1 MAKKLNLARIR
12 QLQSDAYEN
21 IDSYNDP
28 DTPKALEQFTN
39 KMKQLLLAAPDML
52 DDVPEYLPMALFGR
66 VKFNKE
72 AKLKWSNWIANAIEP
87 SWDEFKVTA
96 AFNNADLPLVKA
108 VRAHSEQLL
117 IESVAVLYLL
127 DQQGKAP
134 ARSRS
139 SARGDEDEE
148 ASYDEDY
155 DSRDDDDDDRDEAHD
170 DYHGR
175 DRDDDDEDG
184 YDDAFDDIRFKGE
197 R

>member
-1 MAKKLNLARIR
+1 MAKKFDLDRIY
-12 QLQSDAYEN
+12 QLQRDAYEN

-66 VKFNKE
+66 VKFSKD
-72 AKLKWSNWIANAIEP
+72 AKAKWGQWLQSKQMP
-87 SWDEFKVTA
+87 SWDDFKVTV

-108 VRAHSEQLL
+108 VRGHSEALL
-117 IESVAVLYLL
+117 IEGIAVLFLL
-127 DQQGKAP
+127 ELEGKAP
-134 ARSRS
+134 ARSRQAAS
-139 SARGDEDEE
+139 DSDDEAHEDGYE
-148 ASYDEDY
+148 EDY
-155 DSRDDDDDDRDEAHD
+155 DDEDRDEAHD

-175 DRDDDDEDG
+175 DDDDEDEEG
-184 YDDAFDDIRFKGE
+184 YDDAFDDVRFKGE